1 MWGRGSCG
9 GESGRGSGSPVQRSL
24 IQLLHVLRYFTG
36 VQSINRSN
44 RLGMLPWR
52 NLPWCECIYTYK
64 CAWLLLLLLL
74 FRLLIGDSP
83 SDQGEACTTL
93 CSAVFLHGA
102 TGTCAVFRLSR
113 ATTNGSPSTNF
124 YSVAAC
130 GTRKAKSPSTWQK
143 NRCGRSQVPQV
154 KSGQAPPLSC
164 CSTTYCCVGLRS
176 AV

>member
-24 IQLLHVLRYFTG
+24 IQLLHVLQYFIG

-44 RLGMLPWR
+44 RLSMLPWR

-64 CAWLLLLLLL
+64 CAWLLLLL
-74 FRLLIGDSP
+74 FRLFIGDSP

-93 CSAVFLHGA
+93 CSVVFLHGA
-102 TGTCAVFRLSR
+102 TGTLWLCSGCHERQPTDLPLP
-113 ATTNGSPSTNF
+113 TL

-164 CSTTYCCVGLRS
+164 CSITYCCVGLW
-176 AV
+176 